1 MSKAYRANV
10 QNSNINLINF
20 PRQIRPNS
28 GDSLGLRSLLGNI
41 AIPSLHHPPTSTLS
55 PSISLPLSSSAASSG
70 SFSTSG
76 ATFSTSGA
84 AAGGGQLGLGG
95 LGSVGPPPGL
105 GGPSKQSIS

>member
-1 MSKAYRANV
+1 MSKTHTLL
-10 QNSNINLINF
+10 NSPL
-20 PRQIRPNS
+20 QIRPNS

-55 PSISLPLSSSAASSG
+55 PSISLPLSSAGSG
-70 SFSTSG
+70 TFSTSG

-105 GGPSKQSIS
+105 GAPSKLSFS

>member
-1 MSKAYRANV
+1 MSKNYIERSNV
-10 QNSNINLINF
+10 QNSYIINF
-20 PRQIRPNS
+20 CQQIRPNS

-55 PSISLPLSSSAASSG
+55 PSISLPLSSAG
-70 SFSTSG
+70 GGTFSTSG
-76 ATFSTSGA
+76 ATFSTSGAA

-105 GGPSKQSIS
+105 GGPSK